1 MKSLSKTPSNP
12 SISPRPLRL
21 WPGIAAAVL
30 ILVLGYLLRLVAP
43 AGNDVFFIVEV
54 IAAMV
59 GSLVIVV
66 WWVFFSRAAWFVRLG
81 AIVTMIL
88 ALVAIRPLLDK
99 SIAGGAMGGLGYILT
114 IPALCVALVIWAM
127 TSIHWSAAFRSATL
141 VVAMLL
147 ASGTSTLLRTDGIS
161 SSGFDL
167 RWRWT
172 PTAEEL
178 LLAHDKDEPVPPP
191 TAPASIPSVA
201 TTAIEEPVSKPAP
214 DLPAAPAP
222 KQSAEWPGFRGPL
235 RDGIVRGVRIETD
248 WSSSPPVKLWS
259 RPIGPGWSSFAVDGD
274 LLYTQ
279 EQRGE
284 EELVSCYRV
293 STGQPVWRH
302 RDPVRFYES
311 NAGAGP
317 RGTPT
322 LSNGRVYAF
331 GATGILNA
339 LDATNG
345 AVIWSRDVASDSA
358 TEIPMWG
365 FSSSP
370 LVVPVQ
376 GDDLVIIAASGK
388 LAAYEAATGKPR
400 WFGPADGGYSS
411 PHLVTIAGVPQILLL
426 SGMGARSVEPATGTV
441 LWQHEFALGGIVQ
454 PAVIADGDV
463 LISSMTFTGGVGI
476 RRLAITRRSDG
487 GWAVEERWTST
498 GLKPYYND
506 FAINKGHAFGFDG
519 SILSAIDLADGA
531 RKWKGGRYGAGQLLV
546 LPDQDILLVLSE
558 EGELALVSATPDKFR
573 ELARFKAIE
582 GKSWS
587 HPVLVRDTLLVRNG
601 EEMAAFRLS
610 IAR

>member
-1 MKSLSKTPSNP
+1 MKRTGVRPRTTDMSKTHIPAN
-12 SISPRPLRL
+12 SPRPLRL

-30 ILVLGYLLRLVAP
+30 IIVLGYLLRLVAP
-43 AGNDVFFIVEV
+43 AGNDVFFIVEI
-54 IAAMV
+54 IAAMF
-59 GSLVIVV
+59 GSLAIVV
-66 WWVFFSRAAWFVRLG
+66 WWIFFSRAAWFVRLG
-81 AIVTMIL
+81 AMVTMIL
-88 ALVAIRPLLDK
+88 ALVATRPLLDK
-99 SIAGGAMGGLGYILT
+99 SIAGGAMGGLGYVLT
-114 IPALCVALVIWAM
+114 IPVLCVALVIWAVA
-127 TSIHWSAAFRSATL
+127 SLHWSAAIRGATL

-147 ASGTSTLLRTDGIS
+147 ASGTSMLLRTDGIS
-161 SSGFDL
+161 SNGFDL

-201 TTAIEEPVSKPAP
+201 TASTEEPVSKPAP
-214 DLPAAPAP
+214 DLPAPPAP

-284 EELVSCYRV
+284 EELVACYRV

-370 LVVPVQ
+370 LIVPVQ
-376 GDDLVIIAASGK
+376 GGDLVIVAASGK
-388 LAAYEAATGKPR
+388 LAAYDTATGKPR
-400 WFGPADGGYSS
+400 WYGPADGGYSS

-426 SGMGARSVEPATGTV
+426 
-441 LWQHEFALGGIVQ
+441 
-454 PAVIADGDV
+454 
-463 LISSMTFTGGVGI
+463 
-476 RRLAITRRSDG
+476 
-487 GWAVEERWTST
+487 GW
-498 GLKPYYND
+498 
-506 FAINKGHAFGFDG
+506 DG
-519 SILSAIDLADGA
+519 SDECRAGNRHSPVAA
-531 RKWKGGRYGAGQLLV
+531 RVCARRYRAAGRHRGRRCPHKQHDVYGRRRHPAPCNHTPVRRRMGRRRTLDVYGTEAV
-546 LPDQDILLVLSE
+546 LQ
-558 EGELALVSATPDKFR
+558 
-573 ELARFKAIE
+573 
-582 GKSWS
+582 
-587 HPVLVRDTLLVRNG
+587 
-601 EEMAAFRLS
+601 RL
-610 IAR
+610 RY